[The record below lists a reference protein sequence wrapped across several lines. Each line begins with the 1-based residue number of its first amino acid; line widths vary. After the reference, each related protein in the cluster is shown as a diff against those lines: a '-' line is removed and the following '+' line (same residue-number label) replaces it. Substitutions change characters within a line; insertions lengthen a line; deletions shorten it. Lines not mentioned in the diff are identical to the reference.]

1 MHQGTVSHPDLLRAR
16 LIDSTAIDVALAGAH
31 ARKDAVGA
39 KNHIRAHFW
48 CREARK
54 GDVARLDTLARRR
67 RLLCAGC
74 TEATNGGGRQPA
86 RDRAIFSI

>member
-1 MHQGTVSHPDLLRAR
+1 MQRMHPGTMAHPDLLRTR

-39 KNHIRAHFW
+39 KNHIHAHFW
-48 CREARK
+48 RREARK
-54 GDVARLDTLARRR
+54 GDVARLDALARRR

-74 TEATNGGGRQPA
+74 TE
-86 RDRAIFSI
+86 